1 MVDSMRDASPK
12 RRHNAQVVGDR
23 GPWLVLAPGFGT
35 TQAAWRHIVPR
46 LRDRFRVLLFDPVGF
61 AAEGAEHYD
70 HARYGRLDAYAEDV
84 ERLLRVMGIERC
96 GFVGHSLSG
105 MTGLLLA
112 ERAPG
117 LFDRLVLLASSAC
130 YLDKDGY
137 SGGLGRE
144 GKEAFLD
151 AIVQDYRAWIANLA
165 PLMTARP
172 PDDEKAR
179 EFADCLRAMRSD
191 TAFSIALMVF
201 QTDLRDR
208 LHRLR
213 VPCTILQTRNDAAVP
228 LEAARFLHAN
238 LAGSVLEILDTEGH
252 LPHLTAPDL
261 VADALLR
268 HLGAG

>member
-1 MVDSMRDASPK
+1 MRDASPK
-12 RRHNAQVVGDR
+12 RRHNAQVVGDH
-23 GPWLVLAPGFGT
+23 GPWVVLAPGFGT
-35 TQAAWRHIVPR
+35 TQAAWRHVVPR

-61 AAEGAEHYD
+61 APDQAEHYD
-70 HARYGRLDAYAEDV
+70 HARYATLDAYAEDV
-84 ERLLRVMGIERC
+84 ERLLRVMGIGSC

-137 SGGLGRE
+137 RGGFSRD

-151 AIVQDYRAWIANLA
+151 AIIRDYKAWIADLA
-165 PLMTARP
+165 PRMTARP
-172 PDDEKAR
+172 PDDGKAR

-213 VPCTILQTRNDAAVP
+213 VPCTILQTRDDPAIP
-228 LEAARFLHAN
+228 LEAARFLHAR
-238 LAGSVLEILDTEGH
+238 LPDSVLEILDTEGH

-268 HLGAG
+268 HLGTGGKG